1 MVYFVL
7 LILETRSL
15 GKISRRQAEVEFG
28 IEYPYSKDG
37 MVKGATGQWG
47 WGWGA
52 VRRHSI
58 LDSDKIRKTML

>member
-1 MVYFVL
+1 MVYFAL

-15 GKISRRQAEVEFG
+15 GKISRRQAVEFG
-28 IEYPYSKDG
+28 TEYPYSKDG
-37 MVKGATGQWG
+37 MVKGATRQWG

-58 LDSDKIRKTML
+58 LDSDNIRKTML